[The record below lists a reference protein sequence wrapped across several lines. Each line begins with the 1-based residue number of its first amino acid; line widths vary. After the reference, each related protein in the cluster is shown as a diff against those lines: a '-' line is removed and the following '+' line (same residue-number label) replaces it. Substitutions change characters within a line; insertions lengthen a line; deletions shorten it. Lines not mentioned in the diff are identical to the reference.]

1 MSRLSCPESVMSFI
15 AALAIA
21 SAISGDVAVLHKY
34 EGLALSPD
42 GKTIAT
48 FDSAS
53 SVGSVAVPHAV
64 VTLRN
69 AEGKVTATV
78 DPCQTCKYDAFAWSP
93 DGTKLAFLA
102 ADRKAGTVSLYVLD
116 KGALRVVTTLKGV
129 AGRPRWSPD
138 GKTIALLVVPEAHKE
153 TGATQAGAALV
164 GEIGVSGTIDEQ
176 RIATVPAAGGEL
188 TFVSPADTWVYEY
201 SWQPDGSGFVATAA
215 KGDGDNN
222 WWTAKL
228 EAFGRDGSKLVIAAP
243 KMQMN
248 MPKVSPDGKNVLF
261 IGGLMSDFG
270 AIGGDIFS
278 VPLTGGEPH
287 NLTPGYKASF
297 TSLTVTKSGV
307 VATMIVGGETAVAKV
322 DPVKGGVT
330 VGSQGA
336 ISMAAGDGRISLDA
350 MGSKAAAVVE
360 SFTEAP
366 RIATGTLSDLKPVT
380 DENAALKVSFTAK
393 SITWTHDGYSV
404 QGWLMAPA
412 NVDASNTYPMVTV
425 VHGGPASA
433 VTPRFMASGS
443 MYDLLNNG
451 YYVFQP
457 NPRGS
462 FGQGE
467 AFTQANIRDFGGADL
482 GDILAGIDAVEKV
495 APVDDNRLGIFGHSY
510 GGFMT
515 MWTVTH
521 SKRFKAAVAGAG
533 IANWISYYG
542 QNGIDQWMIPFF
554 GASAYDDPAIYDK
567 LSPIR
572 YIKDAATPTFI
583 YVGERD
589 VECPPAQSME
599 MWHGLKAQGVPTSL
613 VIYEG
618 EGHGIRDPKHIAD
631 MNGRITGWFDKYL
644 K

>member
-1 MSRLSCPESVMSFI
+1 MSF
-15 AALAIA
+15 
-21 SAISGDVAVLHKY
+21 VAVLVVAAAVSGDAASLHKY
-34 EGLALSPD
+34 DGLALSPD

-48 FDSAS
+48 FE
-53 SVGSVAVPHAV
+53 SVAPIGSVSAAHAV

-69 AEGKVTATV
+69 TAGQITGTA
-78 DPCQTCKYDAFAWSP
+78 DPCEICKYDAFAWSP
-93 DGTKLAFLA
+93 DGAILAFLA
-102 ADRKAGTVSLYVLD
+102 ADRKAGVVSLYVLE
-116 KGALRVVTTLKGV
+116 KGAPRVITAIRGV
-129 AGRPRWSPD
+129 AGKPRWSPD
-138 GKTIALLVVPEAHKE
+138 GKTIALLAVPDARKE

-164 GEIGVSGTIDEQ
+164 GEIGVTGTIDEQ
-176 RIATVPAAGGEL
+176 RIATVAAAGGEL
-188 TFVSPADTWVYEY
+188 TFVSPDDTWVYEY
-201 SWQPDGSGFVATAA
+201 SWLPDGSGFVATAA

-228 EAFGRDGSKLVIAAP
+228 QAFGRDGSERVIAAP

-270 AIGGDIFS
+270 AIGGDVFS
-278 VPLTGGEPH
+278 VPLAGGEPR

-297 TSLTVTKSGV
+297 TSLAVTQSDV
-307 VATMIVGGETAVAKV
+307 VATMIVGGETGVARI
-322 DPVKGGVT
+322 DPAEGVT
-330 VGSQGA
+330 VVSQGA
-336 ISMAAGDGRISLDA
+336 VSTMAGDGKISLDA
-350 MGSKAAAVVE
+350 LGSRAAAVVE

-366 RIATGTLSDLKPVT
+366 RIAIGALGDLKPVT
-380 DENAALKVSFTAK
+380 DDNAGLKVSFSARN
-393 SITWTHDGYSV
+393 ITWTHDGYAV
-404 QGWLMAPA
+404 QGWLLVPA
-412 NVDASNTYPMVTV
+412 GIEADKTYPMVTI

-433 VTPRFMASGS
+433 VTPRFVASGS
-443 MYDLLNNG
+443 MYELLQSG

-467 AFTQANIRDFGGADL
+467 AFTRANIRDFGGADL
-482 GDILAGIDAVEKV
+482 GDILSGIDAVEKV

-521 SKRFKAAVAGAG
+521 SQRFKAAVAGAG

-572 YIKDAATPTFI
+572 YIRNATTPTFI

-589 VECPPAQSME
+589 IETPAVQSME
-599 MWHGLKAQGVPTSL
+599 MWHGLKAQGVDTSL

-618 EGHGIRDPKHIAD
+618 EGHGIRKPEHIKD
-631 MNGRITGWFDKYL
+631 MNSRITGWFDRYL
-644 K
+644 KP

>member
-1 MSRLSCPESVMSFI
+1 MSFV
-15 AALAIA
+15 AALAIT
-21 SAISGDVAVLHKY
+21 SALSGDAVSLHKY
-34 EGLALSPD
+34 DGLALSPD

-48 FDSAS
+48 FDSVAT
-53 SVGSVAVPHAV
+53 VGSVAMPHAV

-69 AEGKVTATV
+69 ADGKITGTA
-78 DPCQTCKYDAFAWSP
+78 DPCQACKYDAFAWSP
-93 DGTKLAFLA
+93 DGLKLAFLA
-102 ADRKAGTVSLYVLD
+102 SDSKAGTAALYVLENG
-116 KGALRVVTTLKGV
+116 KPRVVTSLKGV

-138 GKTIALLVVPEAHKE
+138 GRTISLLAVPEAHKE

-164 GEIGVSGTIDEQ
+164 GEIGVTGTIDEQ
-176 RIATVPAAGGEL
+176 RIATVAATGGEL

-201 SWQPDGSGFVATAA
+201 SWLPDGSGFVATAA

-228 EAFGRDGSKLVIAAP
+228 EAFGRDGSERVIAAP

-248 MPKVSPDGKNVLF
+248 MPKVSPDGENVLF

-270 AIGGDIFS
+270 AIGGDVFS
-278 VPLTGGEPH
+278 VPIAGLMAGGEPR

-297 TSLTVTKSGV
+297 TSLTVTRSDV
-307 VATMIVGGETAVAKV
+307 VATMIVGGDTGVARI
-322 DPVKGGVT
+322 DPAGGGVT
-330 VGSQGA
+330 VVSQGA
-336 ISMAAGDGRISLDA
+336 ISTAAGDGKIALDA
-350 MGSKAAAVVE
+350 TGNMAAAVVE

-366 RIATGTLSDLKPVT
+366 RIAVGMLGDLKPVT
-380 DENAALKVSFTAK
+380 SDNAALKMSFSAK
-393 SITWTHDGYSV
+393 SVTWTHDGYSV

-412 NVDASNTYPMVTV
+412 NVVSGKTYPMVTV

-443 MYDLLNNG
+443 MYELLNGG

-462 FGQGE
+462 YGQGE
-467 AFTQANIRDFGGADL
+467 AFTRANIRDFGGADL
-482 GDILAGIDAVEKV
+482 GDILSGIDAVEKV

-554 GASAYDDPAIYDK
+554 GASAYDDPAVYDK

-572 YIKDAATPTFI
+572 YIKDAVTPTFI

-618 EGHGIRDPKHIAD
+618 EGHGIRDPKHISD

>member
-1 MSRLSCPESVMSFI
+1 MSFVL
-15 AALAIA
+15 ALALA
-21 SAISGDVAVLHKY
+21 SALTGDAATLHKY
-34 EGLALSPD
+34 DGLALSPD

-48 FDSAS
+48 FDSAAPI
-53 SVGSVAVPHAV
+53 GSVAVAHAV

-69 AEGKVTATV
+69 AKGQIIGTA
-78 DPCQTCKYDAFAWSP
+78 DPCESCKYDAFAWSP
-93 DGTKLAFLA
+93 DGARLAFLA
-102 ADRKAGTVSLYVLD
+102 ADHKAGTVSLYVMEKAAPRVIATI
-116 KGALRVVTTLKGV
+116 KGT
-129 AGRPRWSPD
+129 AGHPRWSPD
-138 GKTIALLVVPEAHKE
+138 GRTIALLAVPEAHKE

-164 GEIGVSGTIDEQ
+164 GEIGVAGSIDEQ
-176 RIATVPAAGGEL
+176 RIATVPASGGEL
-188 TFVSPADTWVYEY
+188 SFVSPVDTWVYEY
-201 SWQPDGSGFVATAA
+201 DWTPDGSGFVATAA

-228 EAFGRDGSKLVIAAP
+228 EAFGRDGSERIIAAP

-248 MPKVSPDGKNVLF
+248 MPKVSPDGKSVLF

-270 AIGGDIFS
+270 AIGGDVYSI
-278 VPLTGGEPH
+278 PLAGGELR
-287 NLTPGYKASF
+287 NLTPGYKATF
-297 TSLTVTKSGV
+297 TSLSVTKAGV
-307 VATMIVGGETAVAKV
+307 FATMIVGGDTGLARIDQTKGVMVLSQDAVSTSA
-322 DPVKGGVT
+322 GGGRV
-330 VGSQGA
+330 SL
-336 ISMAAGDGRISLDA
+336 SGDG
-350 MGSKAAAVVE
+350 KVAAAVTE
-360 SFTEAP
+360 SFTAGP
-366 RIATGTLSDLKPVT
+366 RITVGTPGKLLPVT
-380 DENAALKVSFTAK
+380 HDNDGVSVPFTAK
-393 SITWTHDGYSV
+393 SVSWTHDGYAV
-404 QGWLMAPA
+404 QGWLMTPA
-412 NVDASNTYPMVTV
+412 QIEDGKTYPMVTV

-433 VTPRFMASGS
+433 VTPRFTASGS
-443 MYDLLNNG
+443 IYDLLEAG

-462 FGQGE
+462 YGQGE
-467 AFTQANIRDFGGADL
+467 AFTQANKRDFGGADL
-482 GDILAGIDAVEKV
+482 GDILAGIDAVEKI

-521 SKRFKAAVAGAG
+521 SKRFKAGVAGAG

-572 YIKDAATPTFI
+572 YIKDATTPTFI

-599 MWHGLKAQGVPTSL
+599 MWHGLKAQGVPVSL

-618 EGHGIRDPKHIAD
+618 EGHGIRKPEHISD
-631 MNGRITGWFDKYL
+631 LKGRIVGWFDQYL

>member
-1 MSRLSCPESVMSFI
+1 MSFV
-15 AALAIA
+15 AAIAIA
-21 SAISGDVAVLHKY
+21 SALSGDAATLHKY

-48 FDSAS
+48 FESAAQI
-53 SVGSVAVPHAV
+53 GSINMPHTII
-64 VTLRN
+64 TLRDSSGN
-69 AEGKVTATV
+69 VMGKS
-78 DPCQTCKYDAFAWSP
+78 DPCPDCRYEAFTWSP
-93 DGTKLAFLA
+93 NSRELAFLA
-102 ADRKAGTVSLYVLD
+102 TDRKAGTTALYVLEGQ
-116 KGALRVVTTLKGV
+116 KTRVVSTIKGT

-138 GKTIALLVVPEAHKE
+138 GQTIALLAVPAAHKE

-164 GEIGVSGTIDEQ
+164 GEIGVAGSIDEQ

-188 TFVSPADTWVYEY
+188 TFVSPSDTWVYEY
-201 SWQPDGSGFVATAA
+201 DWIPDNTGFVATAA

-228 EAFGRDGSKLVIAAP
+228 EAFGRDSSERIIATP

-248 MPKVSPDGKNVLF
+248 MPKVSPDGKSVLF

-270 AIGGDIFS
+270 AIGGDVYA

-297 TSLTVTKSGV
+297 TSLSVTKAGV
-307 VATMIVGGETAVAKV
+307 VATIIVGGDTGLARI
-322 DPVKGGVT
+322 DPVSGGVS
-330 VGSQGA
+330 VLYHGA
-336 ISMAAGDGRISLDA
+336 VSTSAGDGKISLSAD
-350 MGSKAAAVVE
+350 GSVAAAVTE
-360 SFTEAP
+360 GFTVAP
-366 RIATGTLSDLKPVT
+366 RIAIGAPGKLLPVT
-380 DENAALKVSFTAK
+380 NDNDGVAVSFAAK
-393 SITWTHDGYSV
+393 SVSWTHDGYEV
-404 QGWLMAPA
+404 QGWLMTPA
-412 NVDASNTYPMVTV
+412 KGEQGKTYPMVTV

-433 VTPRFMASGS
+433 VTPRFTAAGS
-443 MYDLLNNG
+443 IYDLLEAG

-462 FGQGE
+462 YGQGE
-467 AFTQANIRDFGGADL
+467 AFTQANKRDFGGADL
-482 GDILAGIDAVEKV
+482 GDILSGIDAVEKI

-572 YIKDAATPTFI
+572 YIKDAVTPTFI

-599 MWHGLKAQGVPTSL
+599 MWHGLKAQGVPVSL

-618 EGHGIRDPKHIAD
+618 EGHGIRQPEHIAD
-631 MNGRITGWFDKYL
+631 LKGRINGWFDQYL

>member
-1 MSRLSCPESVMSFI
+1 MSLV

-21 SAISGDVAVLHKY
+21 ASLSGDAPPLHKY
-34 EGLALSPD
+34 DGLALSPD

-48 FDSAS
+48 FESA
-53 SVGSVAVPHAV
+53 VQIGAVSLPHAV
-64 VTLRN
+64 ITLRD
-69 AEGKVTATV
+69 GKGSVIGSN
-78 DPCQTCKYDAFAWSP
+78 DPCADCRYDAFAWSP
-93 DGTKLAFLA
+93 DSRKLAFLGS
-102 ADRKAGTVSLYVLD
+102 DRKTGVTALYVLEGQTA
-116 KGALRVVTTLKGV
+116 KVVTTIKGT

-138 GKTIALLVVPEAHKE
+138 GQTIALLVVPDAHKE

-164 GEIGVSGTIDEQ
+164 GEIGVAGSIDEQ
-176 RIATVPAAGGEL
+176 RIATVSAASGEFSL
-188 TFVSPADTWVYEY
+188 VSPGDTWVYEY
-201 SWQPDGSGFVATAA
+201 DWTPDGTGFVATAA

-228 EAFGRDGSKLVIAAP
+228 EAFGRDGSERVIAAP
-243 KMQMN
+243 KMQIN
-248 MPKVSPDGKNVLF
+248 MPKVSPDGKSVLF

-270 AIGGDIFS
+270 AIGGDVFS
-278 VPLTGGEPH
+278 VPLAGGEPQ

-297 TSLTVTKSGV
+297 TSLSVTKTGILAS
-307 VATMIVGGETAVAKV
+307 MIVGGDTGLAHI
-322 DPVKGGVT
+322 DPVKGVT
-330 VGSQGA
+330 VLSQDA
-336 ISMAAGDGRISLDA
+336 VSTSAGDGRVSLSADGK
-350 MGSKAAAVVE
+350 MAAAVTE
-360 SFTEAP
+360 SFTTAP
-366 RIATGTLSDLKPVT
+366 RITIGVPDKLLPVT
-380 DENAALKVSFTAK
+380 HDNDGVSVTFTAK
-393 SITWTHDGYSV
+393 SVSWTHDGYEV
-404 QGWLMAPA
+404 QGWLMTPA
-412 NVDASNTYPMVTV
+412 KIEDGKTYPMVTV

-433 VTPRFMASGS
+433 VTPRFTASGS
-443 MYDLLNNG
+443 IYDLLEAG

-462 FGQGE
+462 YGQGE
-467 AFTQANIRDFGGADL
+467 AFTQANKRDFGGADL
-482 GDILAGIDAVEKV
+482 GDILGGIDAVEKIT
-495 APVDDNRLGIFGHSY
+495 PVDDNRLGIFGHSY

-572 YIKDAATPTFI
+572 YIKDAVTPTFI

-589 VECPPAQSME
+589 VECPPVQSME
-599 MWHGLKAQGVPTSL
+599 MWHGLKAQGVPVSL

-618 EGHGIRDPKHIAD
+618 EGHGIRKPEHISD
-631 MNGRITGWFDKYL
+631 LKSRTVGWFDKYL